1 MSDPRSTSTTPIP
14 DPTILTTE
22 QLHREIAALREFVLG
37 EIKHVKQINDERFRA
52 VEAQFVQHLERTK
65 EQKTD
70 TQQAVQSALTS
81 AKELVAQRNDASERA
96 IAKSEQAT
104 VKQIDALAVLL
115 EKSSEAKDEK
125 IGDLKARLDRLEG
138 KAQGTQMSYGMVFA
152 VVGALAA
159 VITAVVILANVIT
172 GSG

>member
-1 MSDPRSTSTTPIP
+1 MAEDDRRPVP

-37 EIKHVKQINDERFRA
+37 EIRHVGAINDERFRA
-52 VEAQFVQHLERTK
+52 VEAQFEQHIERTK

-81 AKELVAQRNDASERA
+81 AKELVAQRNDASELA
-96 IAKSEQAT
+96 IAKSERSIS
-104 VKQIDALAVLL
+104 KQIDALASVLDTSNQAQVDRI
-115 EKSSEAKDEK
+115 E
-125 IGDLKARLDRLEG
+125 DLKARVTRIEG
-138 KAQGTQMSYGMVFA
+138 RSEGTQMSMGVIFA
-152 VVGALAA
+152 AVGGLAA
-159 VITAVVILANVIT
+159 LVSIVIIVANILT